1 MQSGLEVLTG
11 LGAEGKNESVASGCE
26 GSCGKNCSGAGR
38 GSLEIAAA
46 GEFLREGAKY
56 YLGKAP
62 KWCQGGEQGH
72 DRASPCPA
80 PCFPLLLAFFIF
92 IFF

>member
-1 MQSGLEVLTG
+1 MQSGLEVLAG

-46 GEFLREGAKY
+46 GEFLIKEAKY
-56 YLGKAP
+56 CLGKASE
-62 KWCQGGEQGH
+62 W
-72 DRASPCPA
+72 
-80 PCFPLLLAFFIF
+80 
-92 IFF
+92 